1 MSSPVSHFVSRGQ
14 RRLHYSTAGSGPV
27 TVFFEAGLGKSRSTW
42 ALVQPAVAEFART
55 VVYDRAGHGISDP
68 DDEGRGIRRLL
79 DDHLAVLD
87 AATDGPCV
95 LVGHSYGGP
104 LVPCRRPPTAD
115 RRPDRVSGVVLVDEV
130 SEIVPPRKMMA
141 AMRGA
146 SALYGGQVVL
156 SRLGLLG
163 PLLERSYY
171 RTLSGDALRTAVEEG
186 ASVMATRAA
195 RQEWRN
201 FRSSFIAL
209 HEMGPHIPAVP
220 LTTISSNRIPV
231 EQRPGRDVLGSAHRR
246 TAELSAHGRHVYAA
260 RRNHYVQFEEPDLV
274 VDEIR
279 ALVRRVTG

>member
-1 MSSPVSHFVSRGQ
+1 MSHFVSRGR

-42 ALVQPAVAEFART
+42 ARVQPEVAEFART
-55 VVYDRAGHGISDP
+55 VVYDRAGHGLSDP

-87 AATDGPCV
+87 TAADGPCV

-104 LVPCRRPPTAD
+104 LVRLAARC
-115 RRPDRVSGVVLVDEV
+115 RPDLVMGVVLVDEV

-146 SALYGGQVVL
+146 SALYGAQVVL

-171 RTLSGDALRTAVEEG
+171 RTLTGDALRTAVDEG
-186 ASVMATRAA
+186 STVKSTRAA

-201 FRSSFIAL
+201 FRSSFTAL
-209 HEMGPHIPAVP
+209 HETGPHIPAVP
-220 LTTISSNRIPV
+220 LTTISSNRIPTKQGC
-231 EQRPGRDVLGSAHRR
+231 ERDVLGAAHRR
-246 TAELSAHGRHVYAA
+246 AAELSAHGRHVYAA
-260 RRNHYVQFEEPDLV
+260 GRSHYVQFEEPDLV

-279 ALVRRVTG
+279 SLVRRLSVSGV